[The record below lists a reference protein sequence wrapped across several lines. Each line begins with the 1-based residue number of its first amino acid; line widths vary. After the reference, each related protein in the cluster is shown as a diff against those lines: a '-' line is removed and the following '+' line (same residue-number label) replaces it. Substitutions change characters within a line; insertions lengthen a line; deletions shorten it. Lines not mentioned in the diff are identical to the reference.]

1 MGYKIVIKYNDKELY
16 LESFNNDNTFEITD
30 DYYKSQSFSFTE
42 IKNNFVKMKG
52 KILESDENII
62 GLYII
67 SECRSNIE
75 SEEYLNDYFSCYKWY
90 YEAMYGAPYPENSKG
105 VIFVDSADDV
115 LNEYYQCLENISKEL
130 GLTIVDRNK
139 NEELNDDKIK
149 LFNIDEEDK
158 QVENVVDKNKKIMSP
173 REIKEKLDEYVIG
186 QDEATKKMA
195 IVAYN
200 HMLMINNPEKNFSK
214 QNILLIGSSGSGK
227 TYMCEV
233 LSKIIDVPV
242 LVYNIATTTSSGYIS
257 DSVSDIFVRLYN
269 MCDGDLDK
277 AQNSLCVLDEFDK
290 KVLRKTNPKN
300 GDSDIAG
307 SCVVDELLKILEGTD
322 IEIEVPGMYGRKEKI
337 LFNTSKI
344 TFVLAGACR
353 GILAILKEKELA
365 KLNANARIGI
375 GGRAKVLTN
384 SEDRE
389 LRKTIDKEILK
400 EYGFSEEVLGRVAC
414 IANLNTLTIEDL
426 KNILKNRH
434 GYLQEIKD
442 KFMLLGKEIEFTD
455 EFIESICKEALE
467 NESLG
472 SRELNYLVNKNLE
485 DIMFNIDED
494 KVKYTV

>member
-1 MGYKIVIKYNDKELY
+1 M
-16 LESFNNDNTFEITD
+16 
-30 DYYKSQSFSFTE
+30 
-42 IKNNFVKMKG
+42 
-52 KILESDENII
+52 
-62 GLYII
+62 
-67 SECRSNIE
+67 
-75 SEEYLNDYFSCYKWY
+75 
-90 YEAMYGAPYPENSKG
+90 
-105 VIFVDSADDV
+105 
-115 LNEYYQCLENISKEL
+115 
-130 GLTIVDRNK
+130 TIVDTNK
-139 NEELNDDKIK
+139 KKNKDNGESEDEKLDLFFVEEAKR
-149 LFNIDEEDK
+149 
-158 QVENVVDKNKKIMSP
+158 VESAVDKNKKIRTP
-173 REIKEKLDEYVIG
+173 REIKEKLDEYVVG

-200 HMLMINNPEKNFSK
+200 HMLMINNPEKNFHK

-277 AQNSLCVLDEFDK
+277 AQNSFCVLDEFDK
-290 KVLRKTNPKN
+290 KILRKTTNTSGN
-300 GDSDIAG
+300 NDIAG

-353 GILAILKEKELA
+353 GILDILKEKELA
-365 KLNANARIGI
+365 KLNSNTRIGF
-375 GGRAKVLTN
+375 GGTTKVLTN

-400 EYGFSEEVLGRVAC
+400 EYGFSEEVLGRIAC

-426 KNILKNRH
+426 KNILKNKH
-434 GYLQEIKD
+434 GYLQEVKD
-442 KFMLLGKEIEFTD
+442 KFTLLGKEIEFTD
-455 EFIESICKEALE
+455 EFIENICKEALA

-494 KVKYTV
+494 EVKYTV